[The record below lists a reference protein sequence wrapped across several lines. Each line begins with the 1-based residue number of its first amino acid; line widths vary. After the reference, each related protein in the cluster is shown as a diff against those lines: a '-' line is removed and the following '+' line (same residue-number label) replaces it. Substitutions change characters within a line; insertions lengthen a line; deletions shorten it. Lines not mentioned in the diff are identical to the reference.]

1 MLMLSASVAEEGP
14 ARASIDSARAVVRRA
29 LAQLPFYF
37 PSSRFEV
44 TVLTSGDKGVQCF
57 GRPLFSPGNWDWWRR
72 ASAAGSKRCLPRAA
86 TLAAT
91 SAASARP

>member
-1 MLMLSASVAEEGP
+1 MNK
-14 ARASIDSARAVVRRA
+14 
-29 LAQLPFYF
+29 
-37 PSSRFEV
+37 
-44 TVLTSGDKGVQCF
+44 TDKGVQCF